1 VSEEPVSLIIAKIRE
16 ILEKALGE
24 LDATERRWKEMPPDA
39 KLDAD
44 RLEALPWT
52 NYRTGGGSWLLWER
66 VEDAKPLKEAL
77 EKAPNRTLVFGEFR
91 YKLQGD
97 RLQFLSKFPVSKR

>member
-1 VSEEPVSLIIAKIRE
+1 MSEEPVSLIIAKIRE
-16 ILEKALGE
+16 ILQTAMSE
-24 LDATERRWKEMPPDA
+24 LDATEKRWREMPPEA

-77 EKAPNRTLVFGEFR
+77 EKAPHRALVLGGFR

-97 RLQFLSKFPVSKR
+97 RLQFLSRFPVSKR